1 MQSSASPSRP
11 SSATLVT
18 HGHAHHVPWLAY
30 GCLAASTSVI
40 GSYVGLSKLLVA
52 VFPVFLLAW
61 LRFGMAAVIMMPW
74 LARTPDEGP
83 MSRRTKG
90 LLFLLSFFGN
100 FLFSICML
108 FGVRHSS
115 AVVAGVVMAGIPA
128 AVALL
133 SFIFLRERIGARV
146 LAGIAL
152 AVSGIALVALNKQ
165 DSGAAAQSGW
175 GALLLLG
182 AVLCEG
188 SYVVIGKRL
197 TQALSAKRI
206 SALINLWG
214 LALVT
219 PLGIWQALVF
229 NFGAVDVKHWGLL
242 LFYAVAASMITVWLW
257 MQGLRHVSAPK
268 AGVFMVF
275 LPIST
280 AVIGVV
286 FLGETMSSLQLLAY
300 ALALGGVVLATWPNR
315 VTSGGAITSAPITV
329 SETGTG
335 KATATSTATARATG
349 TATATATATGTASP
363 ASPLDL

>member
-1 MQSSASPSRP
+1 MP
-11 SSATLVT
+11 SSMPKPTPGPAAPALPAAALAVAPVPVNTPAPPPAQPSFPATPAVSSQ
-18 HGHAHHVPWLAY
+18 VPWLAY
-30 GCLAASTSVI
+30 GCLAASTSLI

-52 VFPVFLLAW
+52 AFPVFLLAW
-61 LRFGMAAVIMMPW
+61 LRFGMAAVIMAPW
-74 LARTPDEGP
+74 LVRTPGEMP
-83 MSRRTKG
+83 LSRRTKG
-90 LLFLLSFFGN
+90 LLFLESFFGN
-100 FLFSICML
+100 FLFSLCLL

-115 AVVAGVVMAGIPA
+115 AVVAGVIMAGIPA

-133 SFIFLRERIGARV
+133 SFVFLRERIGGRV

-152 AVSGIALVALNKQ
+152 AVSGIAMVALHKQ
-165 DSGAAAQSGW
+165 DGGTPQSGW

-188 SYVVIGKRL
+188 SYVVIGKQL

-219 PLGIWQALVF
+219 PLGLWQALDF
-229 NFGAVDVKHWGLL
+229 NFAAVEPKQWGLL
-242 LFYAVAASMITVWLW
+242 LFYAVAASMVTVWLW

-286 FLGETMSSLQLLAY
+286 FLNETMSGLQALAY
-300 ALALGGVVLATWPNR
+300 GLALAGVVLATWPQR
-315 VTSGGAITSAPITV
+315 TSGPAAAPSSAPL
-329 SETGTG
+329 S
-335 KATATSTATARATG
+335 APTA
-349 TATATATATGTASP
+349 P
-363 ASPLDL
+363 E